1 MDEER
6 AIKQD
11 IRELKIAILN
21 LMPVKQDTEVQLLRL
36 LGNTPLQIDIT
47 LLRPASHESKNTS
60 SEYLNTFYK
69 TFDEISEEKFDGMI
83 ITGAPVEQM
92 PFEEVT
98 YWQELTDIMEWT
110 KNHVTSTFHICW
122 GAQAGLYYHYG
133 IKKFE
138 LQEKRFGVFTH
149 KLVGQAPL
157 LYGFDDTVYIPHSRH
172 TEVCREDV
180 KACEGV
186 YVLLDSKE
194 AGVALAIS
202 SDGKQIFATG
212 HAEYD
217 PWTLGNEYKRDLERD
232 LPIQMPH
239 HYFIDN
245 DMDKGPDVRW
255 RSHAYIL
262 FSNWLNYY
270 VYQVTPYVL

>member
-1 MDEER
+1 
-6 AIKQD
+6 
-11 IRELKIAILN
+11 
-21 LMPVKQDTEVQLLRL
+21 
-36 LGNTPLQIDIT
+36 
-47 LLRPASHESKNTS
+47 
-60 SEYLNTFYK
+60 
-69 TFDEISEEKFDGMI
+69 
-83 ITGAPVEQM
+83 
-92 PFEEVT
+92 
-98 YWQELTDIMEWT
+98 
-110 KNHVTSTFHICW
+110 
-122 GAQAGLYYHYG
+122 
-133 IKKFE
+133 
-138 LQEKRFGVFTH
+138 
-149 KLVGQAPL
+149 
-157 LYGFDDTVYIPHSRH
+157 

>member
-1 MDEER
+1 
-6 AIKQD
+6 
-11 IRELKIAILN
+11 
-21 LMPVKQDTEVQLLRL
+21 
-36 LGNTPLQIDIT
+36 
-47 LLRPASHESKNTS
+47 
-60 SEYLNTFYK
+60 
-69 TFDEISEEKFDGMI
+69 
-83 ITGAPVEQM
+83 
-92 PFEEVT
+92 
-98 YWQELTDIMEWT
+98 
-110 KNHVTSTFHICW
+110 
-122 GAQAGLYYHYG
+122 GLYYHYG

-138 LQEKRFGVFTH
+138 LQEKRFGVFNH

-270 VYQVTPYVL
+270 VYQVTPYDLGEISGRH